1 MPEDFEM
8 TRLHSFAAAVASLA
22 LAGVLTVS
30 ASTLALAQSPT
41 EQEMLDAL
49 KPEVP
54 KTRGLTIEPS
64 IEPSE
69 AMTERQEFIDRI
81 RKVKT
86 RQLTLGER
94 KKVATIAKDRPKI
107 DLEVYFDYNS
117 SRITSDARP
126 ELMKLGRV
134 LTSPDLEG
142 SVFLLGGHTDA
153 KGSDRYNQSLSERRA
168 ASVKRFLQRNFD
180 ISDDSLVVAG
190 YGEEELKNSDDP
202 FASENRRVQIVNLE
216 EKPVAQR

>member
-1 MPEDFEM
+1 M

>member
-1 MPEDFEM
+1 M
-8 TRLHSFAAAVASLA
+8 TRLHQIAAAVASLA

-41 EQEMLDAL
+41 EEEMLDAL

-69 AMTERQEFIDRI
+69 EMTERQQFIDRI

-94 KKVATIAKDRPKI
+94 KKVAAIAKDRPKI

-117 SRITSDARP
+117 SKITSDARP

-142 SVFLLGGHTDA
+142 SVFLVGGHTDA